1 MQPRRLHL
9 VQARLGQKVQGYR
22 QMATDAQWLRPE
34 ILRPR
39 SHRLSVSGNDRKKT
53 SNVAPE
59 QCAAPAIRTC
69 DKAAPHARKPGSPT
83 ENAPGFHAR
92 RGSHANW
99 SRLVRWPRPTPAA
112 PVPAPVEGEAPAP
125 AAKEPAA
132 PIAPPAPTTFTI
144 GVTDLCF
151 NATNAIFGR
160 QLKTTDGHIVSL
172 AYWQEKESVSNDELP
187 YFDNK

>member
-1 MQPRRLHL
+1 VVVDSP
-9 VQARLGQKVQGYR
+9 
-22 QMATDAQWLRPE
+22 
-34 ILRPR
+34 
-39 SHRLSVSGNDRKKT
+39 
-53 SNVAPE
+53 AP
-59 QCAAPAIRTC
+59 
-69 DKAAPHARKPGSPT
+69 KAA
-83 ENAPGFHAR
+83 
-92 RGSHANW
+92 
-99 SRLVRWPRPTPAA
+99 PAA
-112 PVPAPVEGEAPAP
+112 PVAPVAAPVEGEAPAP
-125 AAKEPAA
+125 APPAVPDA

>member
-1 MQPRRLHL
+1 MAINKNHEFEDLGTSKCAIVEKNASPER
-9 VQARLGQKVQGYR
+9 VQFL
-22 QMATDAQWLRPE
+22 
-34 ILRPR
+34 
-39 SHRLSVSGNDRKKT
+39 KT
-53 SNVAPE
+53 LLEFNKYEVVVVDSPAP
-59 QCAAPAIRTC
+59 
-69 DKAAPHARKPGSPT
+69 KAA
-83 ENAPGFHAR
+83 
-92 RGSHANW
+92 
-99 SRLVRWPRPTPAA
+99 PAA
-112 PVPAPVEGEAPAP
+112 PV
-125 AAKEPAA
+125 AAPAA